1 MKKNCSSKRKN
12 EDYSGDTMQNLKK
25 FGFAYIIG
33 NKGSGKTVFA
43 TAMAYIDFLSGAPV
57 YLNYPVGFKA
67 RSNDIDEHGLP
78 SSMSSEDII
87 ELFNENPRAFRGS
100 TVVFDEAQMAA
111 SSRSFFAKSNK
122 KLVEFIAMLRKLKCT
137 LIITSQKYK
146 KVDKW
151 VREDAEFV
159 IVMEPE
165 HPELEEN
172 ENFWFEVYDQQADSL
187 MGFLHEERL
196 VNSGWFHG
204 REIFKLYD
212 TDALISYEKTVT

>member
-1 MKKNCSSKRKN
+1 MK
-12 EDYSGDTMQNLKK
+12 DLKK

-33 NKGSGKTVFA
+33 DKGSGKTVFA
-43 TAMAYIDFLSGAPV
+43 TALAYIDNLNGAPV
-57 YLNYPVGFKA
+57 YLNYAVGFEA
-67 RSNDIDEHGLP
+67 RSNIRDENELP
-78 SSMSSEDII
+78 SSLSSQDIV
-87 ELFNENPRAFRGS
+87 ELFKEDPRNFRGS
-100 TVVFDEAQMAA
+100 TVVFDEAQMSA

-151 VREDAEFV
+151 VREDAEYI
-159 IVMEPE
+159 IVMEAE
-165 HPELEEN
+165 NRDRERN
-172 ENFWFEVYDQQADSL
+172 ENFWFEVFDQQANSL

-196 VNSGWFHG
+196 VNQGWFHG
-204 REIFKLYD
+204 KEIFKLFD